1 MLGNEYNEDI
11 EDFEN
16 SSIFNSTTI
25 IVENKQPHNKI
36 AAELLIKK
44 YGLVVYL
51 QTHIIFDYNLK
62 WDWDLLNAYI
72 NDTRAIYS
80 NDDNA
85 FVIGPQ
91 SEMMKYLSQSNSNA
105 ISKKDI
111 KFNYSIKSIT
121 IEKYNILFGFR
132 GLSEVCDS
140 YKYTS
145 DYDATGNYSID
156 LSQIQPLDTVYFT
169 NLSLMQLHKQII
181 LISKP
186 IILVSGGGDC
196 ECPNQIFETDEEFQ
210 KFINSPNIIHWFCQ
224 NVLIKHPKITPIPLG
239 LDYETIMYYNHIRN
253 DRGPKMTPLEQE
265 QQIMD
270 IRKNARPFWERIPIC
285 YGNFQYLLTT
295 KYGSDRADAI
305 NKIPTKLIYY
315 DSKNLRQTTF
325 RNQTEFAFVVSPFGQ
340 DYECIRTW
348 EALCLGCIVIIKT
361 SPIDDIYTDLPVLII
376 KDWSEITQSFLES
389 AIDTFKLK
397 HEKCEF
403 NYDKLTKRYWSL
415 FIQHRGGD
423 ASSALPPPK

>member
-1 MLGNEYNEDI
+1 MSDANIAIVYTSKIPFYKEHFTSFLSTGIKQHNTDCFLVLGNEYNEDI

-169 NLSLMQLHKQII
+169 NLSLRQLHKQ
-181 LISKP
+181 
-186 IILVSGGGDC
+186 
-196 ECPNQIFETDEEFQ
+196 F
-210 KFINSPNIIHWFCQ
+210 
-224 NVLIKHPKITPIPLG
+224 
-239 LDYETIMYYNHIRN
+239 
-253 DRGPKMTPLEQE
+253 
-265 QQIMD
+265 
-270 IRKNARPFWERIPIC
+270 
-285 YGNFQYLLTT
+285 
-295 KYGSDRADAI
+295 
-305 NKIPTKLIYY
+305 
-315 DSKNLRQTTF
+315 
-325 RNQTEFAFVVSPFGQ
+325 
-340 DYECIRTW
+340 
-348 EALCLGCIVIIKT
+348 
-361 SPIDDIYTDLPVLII
+361 
-376 KDWSEITQSFLES
+376 
-389 AIDTFKLK
+389 
-397 HEKCEF
+397 
-403 NYDKLTKRYWSL
+403 
-415 FIQHRGGD
+415 
-423 ASSALPPPK
+423 